1 MQNIFWSA
9 LLQLVLQ
16 HFFPSSFKPLGYKP
30 LRLLALLKLLYEDAY
45 ATPRAYKPQFT
56 ATI

>member
-16 HFFPSSFKPLGYKP
+16 HFFPSSYTGVSPLGYKL
-30 LRLLALLKLLYEDAY
+30 LRLLALLKLFYEDAY
-45 ATPRAYKPQFT
+45 A
-56 ATI
+56 